1 MESPLPFLYI
11 VKLLLSAYLI
21 GAGIMGQEVKDAGRE
36 TVSAR
41 VRVKEENR
49 SKEKN
54 HKLQSVFGSIV
65 KPRET
70 PQEPDKVA
78 IAVALGL

>member
-1 MESPLPFLYI
+1 MMSL
-11 VKLLLSAYLI
+11 KLKQD
-21 GAGIMGQEVKDAGRE
+21 GQTELHACMH
-36 TVSAR
+36 AR
-41 VRVKEENR
+41 VWSVREKQENNREE
-49 SKEKN
+49 KT

-70 PQEPDKVA
+70 PQEPDRVA